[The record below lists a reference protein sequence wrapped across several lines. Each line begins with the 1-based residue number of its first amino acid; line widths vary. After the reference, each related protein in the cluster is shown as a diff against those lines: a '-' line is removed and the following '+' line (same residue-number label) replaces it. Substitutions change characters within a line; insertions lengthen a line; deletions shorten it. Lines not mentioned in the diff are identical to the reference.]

1 MADEFIMPQGNSL
14 PPDNIPVVSEEESAK
29 VLTKE

>member
-1 MADEFIMPQGNSL
+1 MADEFTMPQGNSL
-14 PPDNIPVVSEEESAK
+14 PPDNIPVVLEEESAK